1 MEFALTEEQTMLQ
14 ASVRRFVDKAY
25 TFAARGESLREH
37 GGFDRRHWTTM
48 AGMGWLG
55 VALDDDVGGSGG
67 SAIEQAIVLE
77 ELGRGLVVE
86 PVLAVAV
93 LAAHAIARGASAR
106 QRQAW
111 LPLLAEGAQRFVLAH
126 GEPEARG
133 RIAWVQTR
141 ASPTRGGWSL
151 RGQKTL
157 VLGGPCAD
165 RFIVSARVAGQAGDE
180 AGIELFCVDPAAPG
194 MRRRD
199 YRLIDDRLASDLVI
213 DDVVVDRDARLAGEN
228 GAFVAL
234 DRAYGEAIIGACA
247 EAVGT
252 MECALWLTRDYLTT
266 RKQFGVSIGSFQTLQ
281 HRMADLVVALEQA
294 RAMVHRGLAFLDHPD
309 PSQRRCAVA
318 ATKAQVGW
326 SGKFIGAQGI
336 QLHGG
341 IGMSDECSIGHY
353 FKRLA
358 AFDVSFGGA
367 HDHLAT
373 LALGYGSHAVLGE
386 ESRDES
392 STATGSPV
400 ASFAAR
406 ATT

>member
-1 MEFALTEEQTMLQ
+1 MEFVLTEEQTMLQ

-25 TFAARGESLREH
+25 TFAARTESLREY

-48 AGMGWLG
+48 ADMGWLG
-55 VALDDDVGGSGG
+55 VALDEEAGGTGG

-93 LAAHAIARGASAR
+93 LGAQAIACGASAR
-106 QRQAW
+106 QREEW
-111 LPLLAEGAQRFVLAH
+111 LPLLVEGTQRFVLAH

-151 RGQKTL
+151 RGEKTL

-180 AGIELFCVDPAAPG
+180 GGIELFCVDAAAPG
-194 MRRRD
+194 LRRRD
-199 YRLIDDRLASDLVI
+199 YRLIDDRLASDIVL
-213 DDVVVDRDARLAGEN
+213 DDVVVDHDARLAGEN
-228 GAFVAL
+228 RPLAAL
-234 DRAYGEAIIGACA
+234 DRAYGEAIVGASA

-252 MECALWLTRDYLTT
+252 MECALWITRDYLKT
-266 RKQFGVSIGSFQTLQ
+266 RKQFGVPIGSFQTLQ
-281 HRMADLVVALEQA
+281 HRMADMVVALEQA
-294 RAMVHRGLAFLDHPD
+294 RAMVHRGLASLDHPD
-309 PSQRRCAVA
+309 PSQRRRAVA

-326 SGKFIGAQGI
+326 NGKFIGAQGI

-358 AFDVSFGGA
+358 AFDVLFGGA

-373 LALGYGSHAVLGE
+373 LAHSYGVPGE
-386 ESRDES
+386 ESRHES
-392 STATGSPV
+392 GAAAGSPV
-400 ASFAAR
+400 GSFAAG
-406 ATT
+406 ATA